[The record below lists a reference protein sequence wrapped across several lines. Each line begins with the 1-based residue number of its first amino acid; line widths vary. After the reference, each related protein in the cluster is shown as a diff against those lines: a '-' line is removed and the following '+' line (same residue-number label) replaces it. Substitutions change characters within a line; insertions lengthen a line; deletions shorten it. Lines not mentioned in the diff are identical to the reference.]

1 MKIKNLFADNLVIQ
15 HLKAKPRNQWNEEDI
30 LHMYREIESLKL
42 ELSIS
47 SVVPCT
53 IWYRVQLQLM
63 YGWLN
68 NHRVAYEEEQETMV
82 RRQEQYA

>member
-1 MKIKNLFADNLVIQ
+1 MKTQNLFASNDVIQ
-15 HLKAKPRNQWNEEDI
+15 HLKALPRNQWTDVEV
-30 LHMYREIESLKL
+30 LYMYQEIENIKL